1 MRQQLLDFEIQIKEL
16 ELKYGTKI
24 DELELKR
31 RSMLEQADLNKSGDL
46 MKEIVKGQQQF
57 FNDGQARDATAKGK
71 ESPGSIRRSPPKT
84 SI

>member
-1 MRQQLLDFEIQIKEL
+1 M

-57 FNDGQARDATAKGK
+57 FNDGQARNTAAKGK
-71 ESPGSIRRSPPKT
+71 ESPGAARRPPIKT
-84 SI
+84 GV